1 MGHYTG
7 VRGMFWWVTI
17 LESEV
22 CSDGSL
28 YWSQR
33 YVLMGHYAGSLRL
46 RVRGMIWWVTM
57 LESEVCSD
65 GALCWES
72 ESQRYDLMGH
82 YARVRGMFWWVTI
95 LESEVCSDGSLCWG
109 QRYGLMGHY
118 AESDICSDGSLCW
131 SQRYVLMGHC
141 TWSQR
146 YVLMGHYAETQ
157 CNVLMGHYSGIL
169 WNVLMGRCS
178 GTPCNVPMGHYSGS
192 QMYVPMPILPL
203 GHYFVC
209 WKFRHTKYTQ
219 IVWVK
224 RSATAW
230 IRIWTL
236 WTLNPAS
243 YPHGLWC
250 HLAHLHTVKVA
261 SICQVEATLWTSVD
275 LDVSNSIGI
284 SGT

>member
-7 VRGMFWWVTI
+7 VRGMFWWVTM
-17 LESEV
+17 LGSEV
-22 CSDGSL
+22 WSDGSL
-28 YWSQR
+28 CWVR
-33 YVLMGHYAGSLRL
+33 YMF
-46 RVRGMIWWVTM
+46 WWVTM

-65 GALCWES
+65 GSL
-72 ESQRYDLMGH
+72 Y
-82 YARVRGMFWWVTI
+82 
-95 LESEVCSDGSLCWG
+95 LESEVCSDGSLCWDSV
-109 QRYGLMGHY
+109 Q
-118 AESDICSDGSLCW
+118 CSDGSLFWDSVECSNGSLFW
-131 SQRYVLMGHC
+131 DSL
-141 TWSQR
+141 
-146 YVLMGHYAETQ
+146 Q
-157 CNVLMGHYSGIL
+157 CSHGSLFWESDV
-169 WNVLMGRCS
+169 CS
-178 GTPCNVPMGHYSGS
+178 NSHTHT
-192 QMYVPMPILPL
+192 LPL
-203 GHYFVC
+203 GHYFIC